1 MSGARVLLVDDEAVA
16 REGLATA
23 LRRDGFD
30 VTTADNGDSALAL
43 LRTRD
48 FEVMLTDV
56 RMPGMDGL
64 DLLRRAREA
73 WPDMEVLVVTG
84 FATTESA
91 VEAMRTG
98 AFYYISKPF
107 RLGEVRKLVRE
118 AADKAQLRA
127 ENHRLRQLV
136 EQAAEERIITRDGG
150 MRAILDI
157 ARGVA
162 PTDCNVLIVGETGTG
177 KELLARHLHAHSRRA
192 GGPFVAVNCGAL
204 TEELLANELFGHEKG
219 AYTGAQQSR
228 GGLVEA
234 AQCGTLFLDEVTE
247 MSAAMQVKLLRL
259 LQEREY
265 MRVGGTEPVRAD
277 VRFLAATNREPRSA
291 VDAGTFRQDIYF
303 RLNVVTLQL
312 PPLRARRE
320 DIPLLAQQFL
330 RRAALAMGKP
340 VTAIAPSAMQ
350 KLCAYDYPGNVR
362 ELENL
367 IERGVALASGS
378 MLGEADLPAGFA
390 ASAVHRDA
398 GSRVGGEIRTLESVE
413 RSHILDVLAEVGG
426 NRAMAARLLGIDRV
440 SLWRKLRRYEE
451 LGLIEAGDTE
461 GALRVRDA
469 PA

>member
-1 MSGARVLLVDDEAVA
+1 MSTAHVLLVDDEAVA

-23 LRRDGFD
+23 LRRDGLD
-30 VTTADNGDSALAL
+30 VTTADNGDAALAL
-43 LRTRD
+43 LRQHD
-48 FEVMLTDV
+48 YEVLLTDV
-56 RMPGMDGL
+56 KMPGMDGL
-64 DLLRRAREA
+64 ELLRRAREA
-73 WPDMEVLVVTG
+73 WPSMEVLVVTG

-98 AFYYISKPF
+98 AFYYVSKPF

-127 ENHRLRQLV
+127 ENQRLRQLV
-136 EQAAEERIITRDGG
+136 EHAADERIITRDEG

-177 KELLARHLHAHSRRA
+177 KELLARHVHAHSRRA
-192 GGPFVAVNCGAL
+192 SGPFVAINCGAL
-204 TEELLANELFGHEKG
+204 NEELLANELFGHEKG

-234 AQCGTLFLDEVTE
+234 AQGGTLFLDEVTE

-265 MRVGGTEPVRAD
+265 LRVGGTEPVRAD
-277 VRFLAATNREPRSA
+277 VRFLAATNREPRAA
-291 VDAGTFRQDIYF
+291 VEAGQFRQDIYF

-312 PPLRARRE
+312 PPLRDRRD
-320 DIPLLAQQFL
+320 DIPLLAQQFV
-330 RRAALAMGKP
+330 RRAAQVMGKK
-340 VTAIAPSAMQ
+340 VTAIAPPAMQ

-362 ELENL
+362 ELENI
-367 IERGVALASGS
+367 IERGVALAGGT
-378 MLGEADLPAGFA
+378 MLAEEDLPPGLGTHGAAAGA
-390 ASAVHRDA
+390 R
-398 GSRVGGEIRTLESVE
+398 GSNEVRTLEAVE
-413 RSHILDVLAEVGG
+413 RNHILDVLAGVGG
-426 NRAMAARLLGIDRV
+426 NRALAARLLGIDRV

-451 LGLIEAGDTE
+451 QGLIEADE
-461 GALRVRDA
+461 ADGALRVRDV

>member
-30 VTTADNGDSALAL
+30 VTTADNGDTALAL

-48 FEVMLTDV
+48 FEVMLTDL

-177 KELLARHLHAHSRRA
+177 KELMARHLHAHSRRA
-192 GGPFVAVNCGAL
+192 GGPFVAINCGAL
-204 TEELLANELFGHEKG
+204 TEDLLANELFGHEKG

-234 AQCGTLFLDEVTE
+234 AQSGTLFLDEVTE

-350 KLCAYDYPGNVR
+350 KLCAYNYPGNVR

-367 IERGVALASGS
+367 IERGVALASGG
-378 MLGEADLPAGFA
+378 MLVEADLPAGFA
-390 ASAVHRDA
+390 ASAVHRDP
-398 GSRVGGEIRTLESVE
+398 GSRAGGEIRTLECVE

>member
-1 MSGARVLLVDDEAVA
+1 MIAAHVLLVDDEAVA

-23 LRRDGFD
+23 LRRDGFE

-43 LRTRD
+43 LRSRE

-91 VEAMRTG
+91 VEAMRAG
-98 AFYYISKPF
+98 AFYYVSKPF

-136 EQAAEERIITRDGG
+136 EQAADERIITRDDG

-177 KELLARHLHAHSRRA
+177 KELLARHVHAHSRRA

-219 AYTGAQQSR
+219 AYTGAQQAR

-265 MRVGGTEPVRAD
+265 MRVGGTAPVRAD
-277 VRFLAATNREPRSA
+277 VRFLAATNRDPMSA
-291 VDAGTFRQDIYF
+291 VEAGQFRQDIYF

-320 DIPLLAQQFL
+320 DIPVLAQQFV
-330 RRAALAMGKP
+330 RRAALAMGKT

-350 KLCAYDYPGNVR
+350 KLCSYDYPGNVR

-367 IERGVALASGS
+367 IERGVALAGGS
-378 MLGEADLPAGFA
+378 MLGDADLPAGFA
-390 ASAVHRDA
+390 ASSPPREAHGRA
-398 GSRVGGEIRTLESVE
+398 GGEIRTLENVE
-413 RSHILDVLAEVGG
+413 RTHILDVLAEVGG
-426 NRAMAARLLGIDRV
+426 NRALAARLLGIDRV

-451 LGLIEAGDTE
+451 LGLIETSESD

>member
-1 MSGARVLLVDDEAVA
+1 MSALHVLLVDDEAVA

-23 LRRDGFD
+23 LRRDGFE
-30 VTTADNGDSALAL
+30 VTTADNGEAALDL
-43 LRTRD
+43 LRQRE
-48 FEVMLTDV
+48 FEVLLTDV

-64 DLLRRAREA
+64 ELLRRAREA

-91 VEAMRTG
+91 VEAMRAG
-98 AFYYISKPF
+98 AFYYVSKPF

-136 EQAAEERIITRDGG
+136 EQAAEERIITRDDG

-219 AYTGAQQSR
+219 AYTGAQQAR

-265 MRVGGTEPVRAD
+265 LRVGGTEPVRAD
-277 VRFLAATNREPRSA
+277 VRFLAATNREPRAA
-291 VDAGTFRQDIYF
+291 VEAGQFRQDIYF

-312 PPLRARRE
+312 PPLRERRD

-330 RRAALAMGKP
+330 RRAALAMGKD
-340 VTAIAPSAMQ
+340 VTAIAPPAMA
-350 KLCAYDYPGNVR
+350 KLRAYDYPGNVR

-367 IERGVALASGS
+367 IERGVALAGGP
-378 MLGEADLPAGFA
+378 MLGEADLPPGLSTAG
-390 ASAVHRDA
+390 SGRDA
-398 GSRVGGEIRTLESVE
+398 SGRTGGEIRTLENVE
-413 RSHILDVLAEVGG
+413 RSYILDVLAEVGG
-426 NRAMAARLLGIDRV
+426 NRALAARLLGIDRV

-451 LGLIEAGDTE
+451 QGLIETSDTD
-461 GALRVRDA
+461 GALRARDV

>member
-1 MSGARVLLVDDEAVA
+1 MSTAHVLLVDDEAVA

-23 LRRDGFD
+23 LRRDGLD
-30 VTTADNGDSALAL
+30 VTTADNGDAALAL
-43 LRTRD
+43 LRQND
-48 FEVMLTDV
+48 YEVLLTDV
-56 RMPGMDGL
+56 KMPGMDGL
-64 DLLRRAREA
+64 ELLRRAREA
-73 WPDMEVLVVTG
+73 WPAMEVLVVTG

-98 AFYYISKPF
+98 AFYYVSKPF

-127 ENHRLRQLV
+127 ENQRLRQLV
-136 EQAAEERIITRDGG
+136 EHAADERIITRDEG

-177 KELLARHLHAHSRRA
+177 KELLARHVHAHSRRA
-192 GGPFVAVNCGAL
+192 SGPFVAINCGAL
-204 TEELLANELFGHEKG
+204 NEELLANELFGHEKG

-234 AQCGTLFLDEVTE
+234 AQGGTLFLDEVTE

-265 MRVGGTEPVRAD
+265 LRVGGTEPVRAD
-277 VRFLAATNREPRSA
+277 VRFLAATNREPRAA
-291 VDAGTFRQDIYF
+291 VEAGQFRQDIYF

-312 PPLRARRE
+312 PPLRDRRD
-320 DIPLLAQQFL
+320 DIPLLAQQFV
-330 RRAALAMGKP
+330 RRAAQAMGKK
-340 VTAIAPSAMQ
+340 VTAIAPPAMQ

-362 ELENL
+362 ELENI
-367 IERGVALASGS
+367 IERGVALAGGT
-378 MLGEADLPAGFA
+378 MLAEEDLPPGLGTPAGHA
-390 ASAVHRDA
+390 AGR
-398 GSRVGGEIRTLESVE
+398 GSNEVRTLDAVE
-413 RSHILDVLAEVGG
+413 RNHILDVLAGVGG
-426 NRAMAARLLGIDRV
+426 NRALAARLLGIDRV

-451 LGLIEAGDTE
+451 QGLIEADE
-461 GALRVRDA
+461 ADGALRVRDV

>member
-1 MSGARVLLVDDEAVA
+1 MSTAHVLLVDDEAVA

-23 LRRDGFD
+23 LRRDGLD
-30 VTTADNGDSALAL
+30 VTTADNGDAALAL
-43 LRTRD
+43 LRQND
-48 FEVMLTDV
+48 YEVLLTDV
-56 RMPGMDGL
+56 KMPGMDGL
-64 DLLRRAREA
+64 ELLRRAREA
-73 WPDMEVLVVTG
+73 WPSMEVLVVTG

-98 AFYYISKPF
+98 AFYYVSKPF

-127 ENHRLRQLV
+127 ENQRLRQLV
-136 EQAAEERIITRDGG
+136 EHAADERIITRDEG

-177 KELLARHLHAHSRRA
+177 KELLARHVHAHSRRA
-192 GGPFVAVNCGAL
+192 SGPFVAINCGAL
-204 TEELLANELFGHEKG
+204 NEELLANELFGHEKG

-234 AQCGTLFLDEVTE
+234 AQGGTLFLDEVTE

-265 MRVGGTEPVRAD
+265 LRVGGTEPVRAD
-277 VRFLAATNREPRSA
+277 VRFLAATNREPRAA
-291 VDAGTFRQDIYF
+291 VEAGQFRQDIYF

-312 PPLRARRE
+312 PPLRDRRD
-320 DIPLLAQQFL
+320 DIPLLAQQFV
-330 RRAALAMGKP
+330 RRAAQAMGKK
-340 VTAIAPSAMQ
+340 VTAIAPPAMQ

-362 ELENL
+362 ELENI
-367 IERGVALASGS
+367 IERGVALAGGT
-378 MLGEADLPAGFA
+378 MLAEEDLPPGLGTPAGHA
-390 ASAVHRDA
+390 AGR
-398 GSRVGGEIRTLESVE
+398 GSNEVRTLEAVE
-413 RSHILDVLAEVGG
+413 RNHILDVLAGVGG
-426 NRAMAARLLGIDRV
+426 NRALAARLLGIDRV

-451 LGLIEAGDTE
+451 QGLIEADE
-461 GALRVRDA
+461 ADGALRVRDV

>member
-1 MSGARVLLVDDEAVA
+1 MSTAHVLLVDDEAVA

-23 LRRDGFD
+23 LRRDGLD
-30 VTTADNGDSALAL
+30 VTTADNGDAALAL
-43 LRTRD
+43 LRQND
-48 FEVMLTDV
+48 YEVLLTDV
-56 RMPGMDGL
+56 KMPGMDGL
-64 DLLRRAREA
+64 ELLRRAREA
-73 WPDMEVLVVTG
+73 WPSMEVLVVTG

-98 AFYYISKPF
+98 AFYYVSKPF

-127 ENHRLRQLV
+127 ENQRLRQLV
-136 EQAAEERIITRDGG
+136 EHAADERIITRDEG

-177 KELLARHLHAHSRRA
+177 KELLARHVHAHSRRA
-192 GGPFVAVNCGAL
+192 SGPFVAINCGAL
-204 TEELLANELFGHEKG
+204 NEELLANELFGHEKG

-234 AQCGTLFLDEVTE
+234 AQGGTLFLDEVTE

-265 MRVGGTEPVRAD
+265 LRVGGTEPVRAD
-277 VRFLAATNREPRSA
+277 VRFLAATNREPRAA
-291 VDAGTFRQDIYF
+291 VEAGQFRQDIYF

-312 PPLRARRE
+312 PPLRDRRD
-320 DIPLLAQQFL
+320 DIPLLAQQFV
-330 RRAALAMGKP
+330 RRAAQAMGKK
-340 VTAIAPSAMQ
+340 VTAIAPPAMQ

-362 ELENL
+362 ELENI
-367 IERGVALASGS
+367 IERGVALAGGT
-378 MLGEADLPAGFA
+378 MLAEEDLPPGLGTPAGHA
-390 ASAVHRDA
+390 AGR
-398 GSRVGGEIRTLESVE
+398 GGNEVRTLEAVE
-413 RSHILDVLAEVGG
+413 RNHILDVLAGVGG
-426 NRAMAARLLGIDRV
+426 NRALAARLLGIDRV

-451 LGLIEAGDTE
+451 QGLIEADE
-461 GALRVRDA
+461 ADGALRVRDVSA
-469 PA
+469 

>member
-1 MSGARVLLVDDEAVA
+1 MSTAHVLLVDDEAVA

-23 LRRDGFD
+23 LRRDGLD
-30 VTTADNGDSALAL
+30 VTTADNGDAALAL
-43 LRTRD
+43 LRQND
-48 FEVMLTDV
+48 YEVLLTDV
-56 RMPGMDGL
+56 KMPGMDGL
-64 DLLRRAREA
+64 ELLRRAREA
-73 WPDMEVLVVTG
+73 WPSMEVLVVTG

-98 AFYYISKPF
+98 AFYYVSKPF

-127 ENHRLRQLV
+127 ENQRLRQLV
-136 EQAAEERIITRDGG
+136 EHAADERIITRDEG

-177 KELLARHLHAHSRRA
+177 KELLARHVHAHSRRA
-192 GGPFVAVNCGAL
+192 SGPFVAINCGAL
-204 TEELLANELFGHEKG
+204 NEELLANELFGHEKG

-234 AQCGTLFLDEVTE
+234 AQGGTLFLDEVTE

-265 MRVGGTEPVRAD
+265 LRVGGTEPVRAD
-277 VRFLAATNREPRSA
+277 VRFLAATNREPRAA
-291 VDAGTFRQDIYF
+291 VEAGQFRQDIYF

-312 PPLRARRE
+312 PPLRDRRD
-320 DIPLLAQQFL
+320 DIPLLAQQFV
-330 RRAALAMGKP
+330 RRAAQVMGKK
-340 VTAIAPSAMQ
+340 VTAIAPPAMQ

-362 ELENL
+362 ELENI
-367 IERGVALASGS
+367 IERGVALAGGT
-378 MLGEADLPAGFA
+378 MLAEEDLPPGLGTPAGHA
-390 ASAVHRDA
+390 AGR
-398 GSRVGGEIRTLESVE
+398 GSNEVRTLEAVE
-413 RSHILDVLAEVGG
+413 RNHILDVLAGVGG
-426 NRAMAARLLGIDRV
+426 NRALAARLLGIDRV

-451 LGLIEAGDTE
+451 QGLIEADE
-461 GALRVRDA
+461 ADGALRVRDV